1 MKDLD
6 FLIYIWGIC
15 AYNCDAFSGN
25 HGTSGDREAHSVWR
39 VAACSRLCVTQ
50 ISWNGKKLHGGP
62 KSHVCVGLCK
72 PQAAHDILR
81 ISPGYS
87 GYTLYTYVLTDM
99 SRISIRCLD
108 PDIVWI
114 SSANNKTISTGC
126 LDPDIQWISNR

>member
-72 PQAAHDILR
+72 QAEAMVWEYCMVVIANSYRNIWRPQATRFI
-81 ISPGYS
+81 IS
-87 GYTLYTYVLTDM
+87 
-99 SRISIRCLD
+99 
-108 PDIVWI
+108 
-114 SSANNKTISTGC
+114 
-126 LDPDIQWISNR
+126 